1 MNALIKFNTFALL
14 AFILGAGSACT
25 PPPVSDDDDDDSG
38 SVGDD
43 DDATGD
49 DDDATGDDDDAT
61 GDDDDATGDD
71 DDDDSDHQQP
81 PTHEEFEALAIDARE
96 SMLQTFTRDVDDLL
110 YIEGDQGSTLSFPY
124 HGSLIH
130 LDGSPVTGDV
140 DIELLEIFDKGSML
154 VTDMSPVGRN
164 PAGEIAQLISGGEHF
179 VNATQEG
186 EQLQL
191 AAGFMLTAP
200 VAGTGEEPD
209 GMALFRDE
217 DADHGGA
224 LEDDVVWDEEEQNP
238 DGFAVMGEG
247 DPTENGEGVA
257 TGYWAFSSQFG
268 WTNIDRWY
276 SDPSPKTTIHVD
288 VPDGWDDTNCA
299 VYLSYDGEETALA
312 SFDTYDAD
320 AELFSEHYGLI
331 PIGLEVHVV
340 LVTENEGLWSYII
353 QAATIEE
360 DHLTVFPSAGDFI
373 DTDMEGLT
381 AVINALP

>member
-14 AFILGAGSACT
+14 AFLLSAGSACS
-25 PPPVSDDDDDDSG
+25 PPPHSDDDDDSG

-43 DDATGD
+43 DDDATDD
-49 DDDATGDDDDAT
+49 DDDATGDDDT
-61 GDDDDATGDD
+61 TGDD

-81 PTHEEFEALAIDARE
+81 PTHEEFEALALDARD
-96 SMLQTFTRDVDDLL
+96 SLLQTFTRDVDDLL
-110 YIEGDQGSTLSFPY
+110 FIEGAQGTTLSFPY
-124 HGSLIH
+124 HGPLVH
-130 LDGSPVTGDV
+130 LDGSPVVGDV
-140 DIELLEIFDKGSML
+140 LVDFLEIFDKGSML
-154 VTDMSPVGRN
+154 VTDMAPVGRL
-164 PAGEIAQLISGGEHF
+164 PSGEIAQLISGGEHF

-186 EQLQL
+186 EQLL
-191 AAGFMLTAP
+191 LNGGFVLTAP
-200 VAGTGEEPD
+200 VAENEENPD
-209 GMALFRDE
+209 GMGLFRDE
-217 DADHGGA
+217 EPGDGDA
-224 LEDDVVWDEEEQNP
+224 LEDEVLWVEEEQNP
-238 DGFAVMGEG
+238 EGFAVMWEDDLTG
-247 DPTENGEGVA
+247 NGEGVA

-268 WTNIDRWY
+268 WTNIDRWQ

-288 VPDGWDDTNCA
+288 VPDGWDDSNCA

-320 AELFSEHYGLI
+320 AELFTEHYGLI
-331 PIGLEVHVV
+331 PIGLEVHVI